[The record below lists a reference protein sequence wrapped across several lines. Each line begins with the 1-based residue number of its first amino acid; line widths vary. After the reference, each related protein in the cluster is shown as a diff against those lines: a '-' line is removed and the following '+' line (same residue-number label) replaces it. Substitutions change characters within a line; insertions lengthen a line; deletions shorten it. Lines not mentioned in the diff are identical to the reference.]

1 MGTDESYSI
10 EETVV
15 VDRLLYGVTFGR
27 PAELR
32 LKVFSSRHWAGPYT
46 SKALAEANR
55 PPTPP
60 DPVSVE

>member
-46 SKALAEANR
+46 SKALAEANL
-55 PPTPP
+55 TSSAT
-60 DPVSVE
+60 DESSL